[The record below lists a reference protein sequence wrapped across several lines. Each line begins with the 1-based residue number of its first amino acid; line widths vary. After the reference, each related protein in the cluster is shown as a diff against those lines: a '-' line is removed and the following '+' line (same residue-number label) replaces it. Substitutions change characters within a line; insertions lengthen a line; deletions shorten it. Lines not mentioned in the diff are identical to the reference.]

1 MIWKINMLEK
11 FMGGSKEAK
20 QGIEAERELIEY
32 FSNSK
37 DVLVSCA
44 QKLSIKIPNSFVV
57 IKPVNR
63 IKCDLMIKGEF
74 TICISV
80 KTVTDASFHQLDRRW
95 LDVWKTVLNMPEDI
109 YKILLDSILRKA
121 KDPKAVF
128 ILPKDRDKISKF
140 IKDNLSI
147 ILKEIFIRD
156 EEDLRILAIWDK
168 RDDIL
173 CMFNIQDVISFFIKQ
188 PISFSD
194 EGIIKIGKYITI
206 QRKGGNGSR
215 IKKPKIDPTHPG
227 NQLQFKFKPLEFM
240 NDARKLMNNC
250 CLNITQT

>member
-1 MIWKINMLEK
+1 
-11 FMGGSKEAK
+11 MGGTKEAR
-20 QGIEAERELIEY
+20 QGIEAERKLIEY
-32 FSNSK
+32 FSNNK
-37 DVLVSCA
+37 NALVSCA
-44 QKLSIKIPNSFVV
+44 QKLNIKLPNSFIVV
-57 IKPVNR
+57 KPSNR
-63 IKCDLMIKGEF
+63 VKCDLMIKGEF

-95 LDVWKTVLNMPEDI
+95 LSDWQKILNMPEDI
-109 YKILLDSILRKA
+109 YKVLLDSILRKA

-140 IKDNLSI
+140 IKDNLSV

-156 EEDLRILAIWDK
+156 EDDLKILIIWNK
-168 RDDIL
+168 RDNVL

-188 PISFSD
+188 PISFSN

-206 QRKGGNGSR
+206 QRKGGNGSH
-215 IKKPKIDPTHPG
+215 IKKPKTDPTHPG

-240 NDARKLMNNC
+240 NEATKSMISC
-250 CLNITQT
+250 CLSTT

>member
-1 MIWKINMLEK
+1 MEK
-11 FMGGSKEAK
+11 FMGGTKEAR
-20 QGIEAERELIEY
+20 QGIEAERKLIEY
-32 FSNSK
+32 FSNNK
-37 DVLVSCA
+37 NALASCA
-44 QKLSIKIPNSFVV
+44 QKLNIKLPNSFIVV
-57 IKPVNR
+57 KPSNR
-63 IKCDLMIKGEF
+63 VKCDLMIKGEF

-95 LDVWKTVLNMPEDI
+95 LSDWQKILNMPEDI
-109 YKILLDSILRKA
+109 YEVLLDSILRKA

-140 IKDNLSI
+140 IKDNLSV

-156 EEDLRILAIWDK
+156 EDDLKILIIWNK
-168 RDDIL
+168 RNNVL

-188 PISFSD
+188 PISFSN

-215 IKKPKIDPTHPG
+215 IKKPKTDPTHPG

-240 NDARKLMNNC
+240 NEARKSMINC
-250 CLNITQT
+250 CLSIT